1 MFAKLSQW
9 FKSFS
14 ATLFPK
20 VQGSEQKNT
29 TATINH
35 VNAADNSNS
44 QFKFLLK
51 FNFPKSIFTA

>member
-20 VQGSEQKNT
+20 VQGSEQKNSAT
-29 TATINH
+29 NANDAGKTDKLKTDNPTAY
-35 VNAADNSNS
+35 
-44 QFKFLLK
+44 
-51 FNFPKSIFTA
+51 